1 MDATTTFYDQ
11 LAEHYHLLFDD
22 WSGAIERQG
31 EALAACLSNH
41 GVEPGQRVLDAAAG
55 IGTQTLG
62 LAARGYAMQASDISA
77 GAIARLLREAEAR
90 RLPIAAT
97 VGDMRTLAHIA
108 DGSVRAVIAC
118 DNSVP
123 HLLDDAQILQA
134 FRACLRVL
142 EPQGM
147 LVISVRD
154 YAAIERHPMDVRPY
168 GMRRVGD
175 SRFVA
180 VQAWE
185 WDGDCYDLRMYLT
198 EEAAS
203 GVCRTRVL
211 TSRYY
216 AITVERLMALM
227 DEAGFEAIRRHDEV
241 LYQPVLI
248 GRRP

>member
-1 MDATTTFYDQ
+1 
-11 LAEHYHLLFDD
+11 
-22 WSGAIERQG
+22 
-31 EALAACLSNH
+31 
-41 GVEPGQRVLDAAAG
+41 
-55 IGTQTLG
+55 
-62 LAARGYAMQASDISA
+62 
-77 GAIARLLREAEAR
+77 
-90 RLPIAAT
+90 
-97 VGDMRTLAHIA
+97 
-108 DGSVRAVIAC
+108 
-118 DNSVP
+118 
-123 HLLDDAQILQA
+123 
-134 FRACLRVL
+134 
-142 EPQGM
+142 
-147 LVISVRD
+147 
-154 YAAIERHPMDVRPY
+154 VRPY